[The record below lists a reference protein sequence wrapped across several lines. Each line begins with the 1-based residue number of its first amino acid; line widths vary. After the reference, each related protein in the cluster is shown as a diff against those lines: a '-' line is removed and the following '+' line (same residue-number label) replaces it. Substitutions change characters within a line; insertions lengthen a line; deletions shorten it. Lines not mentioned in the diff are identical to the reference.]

1 MNIYRRVYC
10 PKVCANPLTE
20 MGHWQYLPLS
30 EKGKHCRCP
39 IPVMG
44 VAGAFLLFEPYS
56 LQR

>member
-1 MNIYRRVYC
+1 MNIYRRIYC

-30 EKGKHCRCP
+30 EKGKHCRRP

-44 VAGAFLLFEPYS
+44 VADAFLVFEPYS
-56 LQR
+56 L